1 MINNKKSNISSTN
14 NNLIQ
19 KKNNIINNM
28 IIEDKK
34 NLMMMK
40 MKDIIMDKIVI
51 IMGEIINI
59 TITITITIENFQI
72 NKNFLKIIIINM
84 KKRNIFINMKKLSKN
99 SSRTNQNQIVLLSV
113 IKKK

>member
-59 TITITITIENFQI
+59 TITITIENFQI

-99 SSRTNQNQIVLLSV
+99 SSRTNQN
-113 IKKK
+113 